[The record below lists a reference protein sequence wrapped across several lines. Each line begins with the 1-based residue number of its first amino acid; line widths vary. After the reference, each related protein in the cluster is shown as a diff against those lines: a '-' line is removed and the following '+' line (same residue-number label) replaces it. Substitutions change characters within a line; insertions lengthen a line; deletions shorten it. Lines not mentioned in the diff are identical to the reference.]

1 MAILGSVFAM
11 LGRFAGRLL
20 NSALGWATILLFGK
34 VDGRRQTFLLVMAL
48 GSLAWVVTLI
58 GILFPGFATI
68 VLAFVPIPAFVDD
81 TWVRLA
87 MLAMAALIPLLV
99 GIAAVVVTEKTRR
112 PQGGALVG
120 AVLRGYPFTLVLAVT
135 IVFLAALSLV
145 RKATSMAKRWEDAH
159 VPVIVKPGGYDRV
172 VADLESVLDGA
183 GLDTRR
189 EAAPRV
195 LSIPPRLLDAVAGK
209 ALGALV
215 PDRLMVLKGAGLD
228 VLVYPSDIA
237 IAGSKDRVARA
248 RAAIAAKLIESPA
261 YLTASAEA
269 ENIEDKLGAL
279 LKADR
284 ATVESRLVEID
295 REIARLAV
303 PFEEWETVYRQRL
316 QLERNILA
324 RELRKGEPAELQP
337 EPEPRAMRE
346 KKTLP
351 VVGWAIGLVSTALL
365 AIDVGLLLARRLD
378 ARKSGET
385 SRRRR
390 RAFLKR
396 A

>member
-34 VDGRRQTFLLVMAL
+34 VEGKRQTFLLVMAL
-48 GSLAWVVTLI
+48 GALAWLVTLV
-58 GILFPGFATI
+58 GIVFPSFATI
-68 VLAFVPIPAFVDD
+68 VLAFVPIPDFVDD
-81 TWVRLA
+81 TWIRLA
-87 MLAMAALIPLLV
+87 MLAMAALIPLLI
-99 GIAAVVVTEKTRR
+99 GIGAVVVTDEARQPKGR
-112 PQGGALVG
+112 ALVG
-120 AVLRGYPFTLVLAVT
+120 AVLRGYPFTAVLAVT

-145 RKATSMAKRWEDAH
+145 RKARSLAKRWEDAH

-172 VADLESVLDGA
+172 VADLESVLDDA

-189 EAAPRV
+189 EAAPAV

-237 IAGSKDRVARA
+237 ISGSKDRVARA

-269 ENIEDKLGAL
+269 EKIEDKLGAL
-279 LKADR
+279 LTTDA
-284 ATVESRLVEID
+284 ATAERRLTEID
-295 REIARLAV
+295 GEIARLAV
-303 PFEEWETVYRQRL
+303 PFDEWETVYRQRL
-316 QLERNILA
+316 QVERNLLA
-324 RELRKGEPAELQP
+324 RELRREEPLQLGSAP
-337 EPEPRAMRE
+337 GATRE
-346 KKTLP
+346 KRRLP
-351 VVGWAIGLVSTALL
+351 ILDWAIGLVSAGLL
-365 AIDVGLLLARRLD
+365 ALDVGLLLARR
-378 ARKSGET
+378 
-385 SRRRR
+385 RRPRR
-390 RAFLKR
+390 D
-396 A
+396 

>member
-1 MAILGSVFAM
+1 MAIVGSVFAM

-58 GILFPGFATI
+58 GILYPSFATI
-68 VLAFVPIPAFVDD
+68 VLTFVPIPAFVDD
-81 TWVRLA
+81 RWIRLA
-87 MLAMAALIPLLV
+87 MLAMAALIPLLI
-99 GIAAVVVTEKTRR
+99 GIGAVVVSEKGRR
-112 PQGGALVG
+112 PTGGALVG

-189 EAAPRV
+189 EAAPGV

-269 ENIEDKLGAL
+269 EKIEDKLGAL

-284 ATVESRLVEID
+284 ATVESRLAEID

-303 PFEEWETVYRQRL
+303 PFEEWETVYRHRL

-324 RELRKGEPAELQP
+324 RELRKQDPAPPESEPTPTP
-337 EPEPRAMRE
+337 EQRR
-346 KKTLP
+346 LP
-351 VVGWAIGLVSTALL
+351 VVGWAIGLFSSGLL
-365 AIDVGLLLARRLD
+365 AIDIGLLLAR
-378 ARKSGET
+378 A
-385 SRRRR
+385 R
-390 RAFLKR
+390 RAR
-396 A
+396 RD